1 MATSVA
7 HHGSIGVFDSG
18 VGGLSVLRAV
28 HHAVP
33 RAGCVYMADNL
44 HAPYGERDGDFVRER
59 SLAMAGRLID
69 EGCTLLVVACNTAT
83 AWGLDA
89 MRARW
94 PGVPMVGVEPGLK
107 PAAATTQTGRIAVL
121 ATPATLRSA
130 RFRRLA
136 EQHGAG
142 HALLTPAC
150 DGLAAAIE
158 RADPDDAEL
167 NAMLDRIGAELVAG
181 RVDTVV
187 LGCTHYPFALQAL
200 RARAPGVRHW
210 IDTAEAIARRVV
222 ALAASA
228 APQPGPARLL
238 CTGTTEALDRM
249 AQRWLA
255 GEWPA
260 ALRIQ
265 A

>member
-1 MATSVA
+1 MATTA
-7 HHGSIGVFDSG
+7 THRGSIGVFDSG

-28 HHAVP
+28 HQALP
-33 RAGCVYMADNL
+33 QAGCVYVADNL

-69 EGCTLLVVACNTAT
+69 EGCGLLVVACNTAT

-89 MRARW
+89 MRGRW
-94 PGVPMVGVEPGLK
+94 PGVPIVGVEPGLK
-107 PAAATTQTGRIAVL
+107 PAATVTENGRIAVL

-136 EQHGAG
+136 DLHIGE

-150 DGLAAAIE
+150 EGLAAAIE
-158 RADPDDAEL
+158 RADPDDADL
-167 NAMLDRIGAELVAG
+167 IALLDRIGDELVAG
-181 RVDTVV
+181 QADTVV

-200 RARAPGVRHW
+200 QVRAPTVLHW

-222 ALAASA
+222 ALAEGTDI
-228 APQPGPARLL
+228 QPGPTRLL
-238 CTGTTEALDRM
+238 CTGTPEALNHM
-249 AQRWLA
+249 AACWLGGTWQDA
-255 GEWPA
+255 RRVRA
-260 ALRIQ
+260 
-265 A
+265 